1 MVAHVGTHFLTLLCS
16 TLPPV
21 NATTRALEAR
31 EDLQAAD
38 AAGGDGGA
46 AVDQTPQGHKRDKP
60 FTPSPDSKQAEDAEN
75 KVRMG
80 KRVKEAAA
88 GDNTAG

>member
-1 MVAHVGTHFLTLLCS
+1 
-16 TLPPV
+16 
-21 NATTRALEAR
+21 
-31 EDLQAAD
+31 
-38 AAGGDGGA
+38 
-46 AVDQTPQGHKRDKP
+46 VDQTPQGHKRDKP